1 MRTCAHLGLKTKKA
15 RIMNDTTFPI
25 ILGSGNLVKI
35 IFQRFEV
42 KVTPQGHPKGHKSY
56 FSIFCTYCLH
66 TTYSTGQNAKSK
78 ISFQISDC
86 ISIQKMYALYNLQ
99 KTGVYDIVGWTI
111 FIYIYIYIYMSVCVC
126 LCVCVCARGT
136 RARPTRAPPPRRSG
150 GTRCARAGGNLFG
163 LAWVLL

>member
-1 MRTCAHLGLKTKKA
+1 
-15 RIMNDTTFPI
+15 MNDTTFPI

-99 KTGVYDIVGWTI
+99 KTGVCDIVGWT
-111 FIYIYIYIYMSVCVC
+111 IYIYIYIYM
-126 LCVCVCARGT
+126 CVCVCAYMCV
-136 RARPTRAPPPRRSG
+136 
-150 GTRCARAGGNLFG
+150 CAYIC
-163 LAWVLL
+163 VCV